1 MSSETCLY
9 STFTVLPT
17 VGATS
22 HPQGMK
28 PDVICDGYVLNWKN
42 SPLFYYSFRMC
53 LVLWQLTDIF
63 QDINFMFNVYAVC
76 RVWWDARQTSECD
89 NQHPMEADDDD
100 DDEGIH

>member
-1 MSSETCLY
+1 
-9 STFTVLPT
+9 
-17 VGATS
+17 
-22 HPQGMK
+22 
-28 PDVICDGYVLNWKN
+28 
-42 SPLFYYSFRMC
+42 MC